1 MGHLKNKSDIN
12 FSAAELLHKQSY
24 YPSVVHCAYYSCIQF
39 MKHIW
44 LTEMNKTEED
54 LRQLNQNSADGSHEV
69 LINEIKKHL
78 TNKRL
83 DSRVFNSS
91 ILQLKRLRV
100 NADYEDIQIDFT
112 KSDNSI
118 SLSRLVLNN
127 LKNDKK

>member
-12 FSAAELLHKQSY
+12 FSAAELLHKQSL

-44 LTEMNKTEED
+44 LTEMNKTEDD
-54 LRQLNQNSADGSHEV
+54 LRQLNQNSNDGSHEV

-78 TNKRL
+78 TNQRL
-83 DSRVFNSS
+83 DSRDFYKD
-91 ILQLKRLRV
+91 ILQLKRLRI
-100 NADYEDIQIDFT
+100 NADYFDLQIDYT
-112 KSDNSI
+112 ISDNSI
-118 SLSRLVLNN
+118 SLSKSVLKN